1 MDSYTT
7 VKAPESMSEALQQV
21 EDPLIFRDPEAT
33 WIGKATENKE
43 LTGDH
48 GPFHWQGVDNNQKY
62 KGKCDR
68 GKILWHLGRV

>member
-43 LTGDH
+43 LTGDTWS
-48 GPFHWQGVDNNQKY
+48 FSLA
-62 KGKCDR
+62 R
-68 GKILWHLGRV
+68 G